1 MQPNLEL
8 MGKLCLSQFSV
19 LLCVLTEINRRVKMF
34 QAPNVGV
41 GGKDFGGREKP
52 DIDLVYGKLNK
63 RQKKT
68 IQAIGRWVDG
78 SCTHSKAKKTNEQL
92 KLMGIVVFIED
103 AVVLTELGRSIY
115 NELDT

>member
-1 MQPNLEL
+1 
-8 MGKLCLSQFSV
+8 
-19 LLCVLTEINRRVKMF
+19 MF

-41 GGKDFGGREKP
+41 GGKDFGGNKRL
-52 DIDLVYGKLNK
+52 DSNRIFDKLTK

-68 IQAIGRWVDG
+68 IKAIGRWVDG

-92 KLMGIVVFIED
+92 KFMGVVVFIDD
-103 AVVLTELGRSIY
+103 AVVLTELGRSVY